1 MTTTFE
7 LALNQHE
14 TPEFFKGNGI
24 YFAKGS
30 DWGDHLYISNWQE
43 MCNILKNEKPAQN
56 LLTTIF
62 EEYAKSLKETYT
74 DAAGLLSN
82 ISSYYILKKKI
93 PFLSLGNYDLIESL
107 DEKTK
112 KNIGMLFRLLR
123 TTYGKKNENLSK
135 YSFQEELNRIKNNG
149 CPFDLEQ
156 F

>member
-1 MTTTFE
+1 METKFE
-7 LALNQHE
+7 SALNQHE
-14 TPEFFKGNGI
+14 ITDFFKGNGI
-24 YFAKGS
+24 YFARGS

-43 MCNILKNEKPAQN
+43 MCSILKNEKAAQN

-62 EEYAKSLKETYT
+62 EEYAKFLKETYT

-123 TTYGKKNENLSK
+123 TTYDKKNANLSK
-135 YSFQEELNRIKNNG
+135 YSFQEELNRIKNSG
-149 CPFDLEQ
+149 CPFVLEQ